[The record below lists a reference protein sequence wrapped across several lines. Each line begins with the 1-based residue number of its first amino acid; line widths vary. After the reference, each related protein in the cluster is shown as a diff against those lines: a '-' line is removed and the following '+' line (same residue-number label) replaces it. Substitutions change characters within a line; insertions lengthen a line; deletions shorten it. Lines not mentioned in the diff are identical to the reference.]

1 MTRPPTQG
9 YKRSWKNLLINK
21 RYQLRFT
28 LFMVGLATLLMLGL
42 GWRVMKKANE
52 ATTVG
57 KSHVL
62 GEACPAIP
70 TVEASGP
77 TDATNDL
84 PPDPTAAPPP
94 VGPSRT
100 PPTPP
105 PPAPD
110 LPNLVDTAS
119 DLATDVA
126 FAWCLEGA
134 SCEPGFGKPL
144 AVKAA
149 KCDDYVAGKLADRDA
164 VEVLQKAKI
173 TEVKCEG
180 GKAFPVPTK
189 LPGKASDDHPR
200 VKIQLEES
208 SLTLQLPKDYTDQIA
223 AHWSCELKHK
233 GDLDELEVGR
243 ARILWVLVASGLLL
257 LFGLA
262 VYGIKM
268 THKVAGPLFKITL
281 YLNKM
286 RDGRLDKVYNLRK
299 GDQLVDFYDH
309 FKTAHAGIVAMEQ
322 ADIAQLKSVIAAAEA
337 AGAGEHAAIVEL
349 RAILARKEKTL
360 E

>member
-28 LFMVGLATLLMLGL
+28 LFMVGLATLLMLAL

-70 TVEASGP
+70 TVQA
-77 TDATNDL
+77 
-84 PPDPTAAPPP
+84 TAAQTGDSADSPDAPPAAP
-94 VGPSRT
+94 NA
-100 PPTPP
+100 
-105 PPAPD
+105 PAPD
-110 LPNLVDTAS
+110 VPAATTDV

-134 SCEPGFGKPL
+134 TCEPVVGKPL
-144 AVKAA
+144 EVKAP
-149 KCDDYVAGKLADRDA
+149 KCDEYVAAKLEDRDA
-164 VEVLQKAKI
+164 IEVLQKAKI
-173 TEVKCEG
+173 ATVKCDA
-180 GKAFPVPTK
+180 GKSYPVPTK
-189 LPGKASDDHPR
+189 LPGKAEPERPR

-208 SLTLQLPKDYTDQIA
+208 TLTLQLPKDYTDQIA
-223 AHWSCELKHK
+223 AHWSCELKHR

-243 ARILWVLVASGLLL
+243 NRILWVLIASGLLL
-257 LFGLA
+257 GVGLA
-262 VYGIKM
+262 FYGIKM

-286 RDGRLDKVYNLRK
+286 RDGRLDKVWNLRK
-299 GDQLVDFYDH
+299 GDQLVDFYEH
-309 FKTAHAGIVAMEQ
+309 FKTAHAGVVELEKD
-322 ADIAQLKSVIAAAEA
+322 DIAQLKSVIAAAEA
-337 AGAGEHAAIVEL
+337 AGAGEHAAVVEL
-349 RAILARKEKTL
+349 RAILARKEKAI

>member
-1 MTRPPTQG
+1 MANRPPTQN

-42 GWRVMKKANE
+42 GWRVMKKATD
-52 ATTVG
+52 ATSVG
-57 KSHVL
+57 QSHVL
-62 GEACPAIP
+62 GEPCPSVP
-70 TVEASGP
+70 TIETTAGGDMPVVAPAPVPDAPEAAP
-77 TDATNDL
+77 TDA
-84 PPDPTAAPPP
+84 
-94 VGPSRT
+94 
-100 PPTPP
+100 
-105 PPAPD
+105 
-110 LPNLVDTAS
+110 

-126 FAWCLEGA
+126 FAWCLEEA
-134 SCEPGFGKPL
+134 SCEPVVGKPL
-144 AVKAA
+144 VVKTAQGKL
-149 KCDDYVAGKLADRDA
+149 KCDDYVTTKLLDRDG

-173 TEVKCEG
+173 TDVKCDG
-180 GKAFPVPTK
+180 GKAFPVPAK
-189 LPGKASDDHPR
+189 LPGKASDERPK

-223 AHWSCELKHK
+223 AHWACELKHH
-233 GDLDELEVGR
+233 GDLEELDAGR
-243 ARILWVLVASGLLL
+243 SLILYVLIVCGLILAV
-257 LFGLA
+257 GLA
-262 VYGIKM
+262 AYGIKM

-309 FKTAHAGIVAMEQ
+309 FKTAHAGVVALEKD
-322 ADIAQLKSVIAAAEA
+322 DIAQLKAVIAAAEA
-337 AGAGEHAAIVEL
+337 AGAGEHASVVEL
-349 RAILARKEKTL
+349 REVLARKEKAI

>member
-42 GWRVMKKANE
+42 GWRVMRKANE

-62 GEACPAIP
+62 GEGCPAIP
-70 TVEASGP
+70 TVEA
-77 TDATNDL
+77 T
-84 PPDPTAAPPP
+84 
-94 VGPSRT
+94 GPSEQPGDMPAEMPVVPPAAQT
-100 PPTPP
+100 PTP
-105 PPAPD
+105 APET
-110 LPNLVDTAS
+110 PSVDTPS

-126 FAWCLEGA
+126 FAWCLEAA
-134 SCEPGFGKPL
+134 SCEPIYAKPL
-144 AVKAA
+144 TVKTA
-149 KCDDYVAGKLADRDA
+149 KCDDYVVGKLGDRDA

-173 TEVKCEG
+173 TEVKCDA
-180 GKAFPVPTK
+180 GKSYPVPTK

-208 SLTLQLPKDYTDQIA
+208 SLTLQLPKDYSDQIA

-233 GDLDELEVGR
+233 GDLDDLEVGR
-243 ARILWVLVASGLLL
+243 ARILYVLIASGLLL
-257 LFGLA
+257 GIGLA

-286 RDGRLDKVYNLRK
+286 RDGRLDKVWNLRK
-299 GDQLVDFYDH
+299 GDQLVDFYEH
-309 FKTAHAGIVAMEQ
+309 FKTAHAGIVEMEK
-322 ADIAQLKSVIAAAEA
+322 ADIDHLKTVIAAAEA
-337 AGAGEHAAIVEL
+337 AGAGEHAAVVEL
-349 RAILARKEKTL
+349 RAILARKEKAL

>member
-70 TVEASGP
+70 TVQATPAQTGDSGDGP
-77 TDATNDL
+77 APGDVPV
-84 PPDPTAAPPP
+84 PPADPTAAPAPA
-94 VGPSRT
+94 
-100 PPTPP
+100 
-105 PPAPD
+105 APD
-110 LPNLVDTAS
+110 VAAPATDV

-134 SCEPGFGKPL
+134 TCDPVVGKPL
-144 AVKAA
+144 EVKAP
-149 KCDDYVAGKLADRDA
+149 KCDEYVAGKLEDRDA
-164 VEVLQKAKI
+164 VEVLQKAKVA
-173 TEVKCEG
+173 TVKCDA
-180 GKAFPVPTK
+180 GKSYPVPTK
-189 LPGKASDDHPR
+189 LPGKAEGERPR

-208 SLTLQLPKDYTDQIA
+208 TLTLQLPKDYTDQIA
-223 AHWSCELKHK
+223 AHWSCEIKHH
-233 GDLDELEVGR
+233 GDLEELEVGR
-243 ARILWVLVASGLLL
+243 NRILWVLIASGLLL
-257 LFGLA
+257 GIGLA
-262 VYGIKM
+262 FYGIKM

-286 RDGRLDKVYNLRK
+286 RDGRLDKVWNLRK
-299 GDQLVDFYDH
+299 GDQLVDFYEH
-309 FKTAHAGIVAMEQ
+309 FKTAHAGVVELEKD
-322 ADIAQLKSVIAAAEA
+322 DIAQLKGVIAAAEA
-337 AGAGEHAAIVEL
+337 AGAGEHAAVVEM
-349 RAILARKEKTL
+349 REILARKEKAI